1 MGIIRKT
8 ESVEILLNEFQDTE
22 TALSTVELITRL
34 GKFMNKTTIY
44 RILEKLEDDGILHS
58 FIGFDGVKRF
68 ARCKSCSKSNHS
80 DVHPHFQCISCGK
93 SECLDIEVNI
103 PDMSNRE
110 VLFSQ
115 LLIKGKCDLCMV

>member
-44 RILEKLEDDGILHS
+44 RILDKLEDDGILHS

-103 PDMSNRE
+103 PQMSNRE

>member
-93 SECLDIEVNI
+93 SECLDIEVKI
-103 PDMSNRE
+103 PEMSNRE

>member
-103 PDMSNRE
+103 PEMSNRE

>member
-103 PDMSNRE
+103 PQMSNRE

>member
-34 GKFMNKTTIY
+34 VKFMNKTTIY

-103 PDMSNRE
+103 PQMSNRE

>member
-22 TALSTVELITRL
+22 KALSTVELITRL

-93 SECLDIEVNI
+93 SECLLSLEIAN
-103 PDMSNRE
+103 
-110 VLFSQ
+110 
-115 LLIKGKCDLCMV
+115 

>member
-44 RILEKLEDDGILHS
+44 RILDKLEDDGILHS

-103 PDMSNRE
+103 PEMSNRE
-110 VLFSQ
+110 VCSLNF
-115 LLIKGKCDLCMV
+115 

>member
-22 TALSTVELITRL
+22 KALSTVELITRL

-103 PDMSNRE
+103 PEMSNRE